1 MRQIDLSGC
10 LVGRFY
16 FKKSH
21 NGNLTGEFSNNR
33 INFVSSESADVQDNE
48 ANTDFVGTYNTTWQ
62 QEGQP
67 FFCKLIISYRQN
79 TSQRIYS
86 LEWRGNDGNLMF
98 VGEGFVFE
106 NTLIGDYRDFQII

>member
-1 MRQIDLSGC
+1 MRKIDISDC
-10 LVGRFY
+10 LIGRFY
-16 FKKSH
+16 LNKSH

-33 INFVSSESADVQDNE
+33 INFVSSESADIQEDE
-48 ANTDFVGTYNTTWQ
+48 SKPDFIGTYNTTWQ

-67 FFCKLIISYRQN
+67 FFCQLIINHKQN
-79 TSQRIYS
+79 TSQKIYS
-86 LEWRGNDGNLMF
+86 LEWRDQKGNLMF

>member
-1 MRQIDLSGC
+1 MRQIDISGC
-10 LVGRFY
+10 LIGRFY

-33 INFVSSESADVQDNE
+33 ISFVSSESADIQNNE
-48 ANTDFVGTYNTTWQ
+48 ENTDFIGVYNTTWQ
-62 QEGQP
+62 QEREP
-67 FFCKLIISYRQN
+67 FFCKLTITHRQN

-86 LEWRGNDGNLMF
+86 LEWTDNNENLMF